1 MKMKVKPGTAL
12 NKLQS
17 LGDEVLSLV
26 DSKLTSGVP
35 ASQVAAWLQ
44 DECKLFPE
52 VKPPSVKKM
61 LERYRKGELRNKTL
75 DRIATAHVNLPLA
88 TLQKRLNAL
97 DELEEM
103 VRVQRGRV
111 DKMLTLETGKPIL
124 LKTTTDEI
132 RLLKDML
139 MDLGRIQLETGVLA
153 RANRTVKGQ
162 VIGPSGEVKQ
172 FEWTEE
178 QEKLWRNWRVS
189 RPHPRRNLIRTRFRF
204 ASTC

>member
-1 MKMKVKPGTAL
+1 MKAKVKVGTAL

-61 LERYRKGELRNKTL
+61 LERYRKGELRNKVMA
-75 DRIATAHVNLPLA
+75 RISEAHVNLPLA
-88 TLQKRLNAL
+88 TVQKRLNAL
-97 DELEEM
+97 DEMEEM
-103 VRVQRGRV
+103 VRLQRGRV

-124 LKTTTDEI
+124 LKATSDEI

-153 RANRTVKGQ
+153 RAAKKISGSIIGADGQ
-162 VIGPSGEVKQ
+162 QKQ
-172 FEWTEE
+172 FEWTEA
-178 QEKLWRNWRVS
+178 QEKLVKE
-189 RPHPRRNLIRTRFRF
+189 LE
-204 ASTC
+204 AYVGDKAEV